1 MLCLF
6 GHRCY
11 HCGQIRDM
19 SIIQPNGG
27 KGLGIWL
34 MECMVQPHK
43 LSYLRRILLN
53 TRDAR
58 ELRINYTKFGH

>member
-1 MLCLF
+1 
-6 GHRCY
+6 
-11 HCGQIRDM
+11 M